1 MTVTDA
7 TYRTLK
13 RLQLATGVL
22 PLGLFLLLHLFT
34 NGHAIEG
41 PGAFN
46 DAVARI
52 WRIPFLPLLEAL
64 AIVLPLF
71 AHIGIGI
78 AVAMTGQAAEDT
90 RGFPAPW
97 MQAAQRATGLLLVVY
112 VVFHVWSTRLSP
124 ARLGGAADLFLL
136 MAKQL
141 GQPGWLMFQLMGVI
155 AAAVHF
161 GNGLVACAGPWGL
174 ALGARGTR
182 IASRTGIALAIVIS
196 LVGVNA
202 LLAFLHPSLRWLAP
216 SH

>member
-1 MTVTDA
+1 MTVSDS

-13 RLQLATGVL
+13 RLQLATGVV
-22 PLGLFLLLHLFT
+22 PIGLFLLLHLLT
-34 NGHAIEG
+34 NGQAIEG

-46 DAVARI
+46 GAVARI
-52 WRIPFLPLLEAL
+52 WRIPHLPLLETL
-64 AIVLPLF
+64 AIVLPLL
-71 AHIGIGI
+71 AHIGIGL
-78 AVAMTGQAAEDT
+78 AVATAGQAAEDT

-97 MQAAQRATGLLLVVY
+97 MQPAQRATGLFLVVY

-124 ARLGGAADLFLL
+124 ARLGGATDLFLI

-141 GQPGWLMFQLMGVI
+141 AQPGWMMFQMMGVI

-161 GNGLVACAGPWGL
+161 GSGLVACAGPWGL
-174 ALGARGTR
+174 ALGTRGTR
-182 IASRTGIALAIVIS
+182 VASRAGVALAIAIS

-216 SH
+216 SR